1 MGAEAGTPMPPD
13 DDDDN
18 DEKKNEKS
26 SIDNIVKDKNGN
38 YIEKVNKGATENIR
52 TVSKQEFNNIRKE
65 LLKNSKKVREYSNCI
80 GTWDELPNGDK
91 FGIRHSSR
99 HGETLD
105 FNVKGLPRD
114 FKIHQK

>member
-1 MGAEAGTPMPPD
+1 MAKPPSNAATATTVPATLPTVPTSGQGRPSSSTTNWAG
-13 DDDDN
+13 
-18 DEKKNEKS
+18 
-26 SIDNIVKDKNGN
+26 
-38 YIEKVNKGATENIR
+38 
-52 TVSKQEFNNIRKE
+52 
-65 LLKNSKKVREYSNCI
+65 
-80 GTWDELPNGDK
+80 LPNGDK